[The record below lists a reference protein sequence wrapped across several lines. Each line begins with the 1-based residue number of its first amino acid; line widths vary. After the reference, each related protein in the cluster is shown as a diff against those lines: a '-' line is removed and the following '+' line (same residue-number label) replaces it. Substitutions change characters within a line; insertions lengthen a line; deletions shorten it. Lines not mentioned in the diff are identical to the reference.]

1 MSSPFPQRL
10 INARKMKGLS
20 LQKLATVLGDPF
32 NKQLL
37 HRLENGTQ
45 NPDSEQ
51 LARLSSLLG
60 QPVDFFLKPLKA
72 SMGQIDFRKTQKVG
86 KKATDRIIE
95 VASDYFERYLELE
108 DLLGIT
114 QNKNKLLQSVKI
126 SLDNPKGI
134 VSEAINIREKIWKV
148 GLDPLAS
155 IVHILEDNG
164 IKVFIIDELD
174 GLPLDTSFSGFSTVI
189 NENVGCIVINGNSKL
204 PLVRKRF
211 TLLHEFA
218 HLYLNLHGMENR
230 EAEKLC
236 DGLAGSILLPKKALL
251 DTFGERRTSVHF
263 NELKLFKRTYGASLS
278 SILYALYSNGVISQ
292 SYFTSCIIQYNAI
305 HKKDENKG
313 YEGSEHSDRFQQLLL
328 RALITGI
335 ISESKAAALMNMK
348 VGQFS
353 QYLDNMF
360 DEDSSN

>member
-1 MSSPFPQRL
+1 MR
-10 INARKMKGLS
+10 GLS

-37 HRLENGTQ
+37 HRLENGSQ
-45 NPDSEQ
+45 NPDSQQ
-51 LARLSSLLG
+51 LARLSNVLG
-60 QPVDFFLKPLKA
+60 QPVDFFLKPLKV

-95 VASDYFERYLELE
+95 VANDYFERYLELE
-108 DLLGIT
+108 DFLGVN
-114 QNKNKLLQSVKI
+114 QNKNMPLQNVKL
-126 SLDNPKGI
+126 SLYNPEGI
-134 VSEAINIREKIWKV
+134 IREAIKIRETIWEV

-155 IVHILEDNG
+155 IVHILEEKG
-164 IKVFIIDELD
+164 IKVFVIDELD

-189 NENVGCIVINGNSKL
+189 NENVGCIVINGNSQL

-218 HLYLNLHGMENR
+218 HLYLNLQGMENR

-236 DGLAGSILLPKKALL
+236 DGLAGAILLPKQALL
-251 DTFGERRTSVHF
+251 NAFGEKRTSVHF

-292 SYFTSCIIQYNAI
+292 SYFTSCIIEYNAI

-313 YEGSEHSDRFQQLLL
+313 YEGNEHSDRFQQLLL

-348 VGQFS
+348 VAQFS
-353 QYLDNMF
+353 LYLDNMF
-360 DEDSSN
+360 NEDSGN